1 MKTNRPQPGTPAFR
15 LMIATAWLAPDSWH
29 DHQEVAIRQAI
40 AAQPDWNE
48 YLSLVDRH
56 RTPALSYA
64 ALTRVPGI
72 PTPPHILEEL
82 QLRNHAARVQALQ
95 LGAELVHALK
105 LFNHEGIPV
114 IPLKGPMLSHEL
126 YGDIG
131 MRHVKDIDVE
141 APRAHILRA
150 QKCLTDAG
158 WKQQSAFFPM
168 TPRQWQSFLHHEHSL
183 DFTHV
188 RTEHPLE
195 LHWHSQWE
203 TPEEANERWAR
214 STPALWQG
222 QSIRV
227 MLPADRTL
235 YLCCHGSQHLWFRA
249 KWLGDL
255 ARAHTLGIL
264 DWDAT
269 WVHARIAGHERVV
282 LSALGLLQS
291 LFGLPVP
298 SFTPSLRDSPTQ
310 QLVYMPLRAL
320 QNPREPLLQVGPAK
334 FRQRMRLTRYLRLL
348 WPRHLRRE
356 TLSDVFY
363 ARQDFQA
370 VPLPDSLFWLYKP
383 LRLILWLGRWMR
395 RMFRRR
401 PKSKPAD

>member
-72 PTPPHILEEL
+72 PTPPQILEEL

-141 APRAHILRA
+141 APRAHILHA
-150 QKCLTDAG
+150 QKCLADAG

-203 TPEEANERWAR
+203 TP
-214 STPALWQG
+214 
-222 QSIRV
+222 
-227 MLPADRTL
+227 
-235 YLCCHGSQHLWFRA
+235 
-249 KWLGDL
+249 
-255 ARAHTLGIL
+255 
-264 DWDAT
+264 
-269 WVHARIAGHERVV
+269 
-282 LSALGLLQS
+282 
-291 LFGLPVP
+291 
-298 SFTPSLRDSPTQ
+298 
-310 QLVYMPLRAL
+310 
-320 QNPREPLLQVGPAK
+320 
-334 FRQRMRLTRYLRLL
+334 
-348 WPRHLRRE
+348 
-356 TLSDVFY
+356 
-363 ARQDFQA
+363 
-370 VPLPDSLFWLYKP
+370 
-383 LRLILWLGRWMR
+383 
-395 RMFRRR
+395 
-401 PKSKPAD
+401 